1 MWKGLSPTNH
11 YDEEWVEAR
20 RATINPMQ
28 IGVEV
33 EVVDEVVNV
42 NQFLDDIFQML
53 EEEHEG
59 ERVTSLSLDHNVEG
73 MRVMGMV

>member
-1 MWKGLSPTNH
+1 
-11 YDEEWVEAR
+11 
-20 RATINPMQ
+20 MQ